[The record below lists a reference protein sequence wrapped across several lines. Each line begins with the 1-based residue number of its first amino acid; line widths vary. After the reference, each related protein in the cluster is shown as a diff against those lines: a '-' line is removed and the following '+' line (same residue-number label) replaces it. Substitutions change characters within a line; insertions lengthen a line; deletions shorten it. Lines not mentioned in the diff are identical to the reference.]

1 MNQVYALTNLALLT
15 PQNLVENIHLENYL
29 EIKYYKSDKEIICE
43 MITADENEEVKYVY
57 CFSRNNQLQRAFAL
71 CGSESIELSGLTYDF
86 NMDYDIDIKPIAK
99 SEEHFQKWVSAYPFY
114 SNVEKV
120 GVRLFHAA

>member
-71 CGSESIELSGLTYDF
+71 CGSGSIELFDRSKELQTLLDEYDK
-86 NMDYDIDIKPIAK
+86 NAAEHIA
-99 SEEHFQKWVSAYPFY
+99 
-114 SNVEKV
+114 
-120 GVRLFHAA
+120 